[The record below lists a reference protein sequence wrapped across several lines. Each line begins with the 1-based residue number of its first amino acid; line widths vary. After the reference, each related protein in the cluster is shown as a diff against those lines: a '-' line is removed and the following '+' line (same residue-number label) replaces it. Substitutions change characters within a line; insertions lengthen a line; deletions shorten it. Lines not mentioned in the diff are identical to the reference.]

1 MTTVNM
7 AIPLILICFLVKNT
21 IKKIPW
27 GYNPIRIIPK
37 GIIYK
42 LFLLYAAFIYAAV
55 FFCQSRISA
64 ERNAFLTAAAIK

>member
-1 MTTVNM
+1 M
-7 AIPLILICFLVKNT
+7 FFSQKYY
-21 IKKIPW
+21 KKIPW

-42 LFLLYAAFIYAAV
+42 LFLLYAAIIYAAIIYAAIIYAAV

-64 ERNAFLTAAAIK
+64 ERSAFLTAAAIK

>member
-1 MTTVNM
+1 M
-7 AIPLILICFLVKNT
+7 FFSQKYY
-21 IKKIPW
+21 KKIPW

-42 LFLLYAAFIYAAV
+42 LFLLYAAIIYAAIIYAAV

-64 ERNAFLTAAAIK
+64 ERSAFLTAAAIK

>member
-1 MTTVNM
+1 M
-7 AIPLILICFLVKNT
+7 FFSQKYY
-21 IKKIPW
+21 KKIPW

-42 LFLLYAAFIYAAV
+42 LFLLYAAVIYAAIIYAAV

-64 ERNAFLTAAAIK
+64 ERSAFLTAAAIK

>member
-1 MTTVNM
+1 M
-7 AIPLILICFLVKNT
+7 FFSQKYY
-21 IKKIPW
+21 KKIPW

-64 ERNAFLTAAAIK
+64 ERSAFLTAAAIK

>member
-1 MTTVNM
+1 M
-7 AIPLILICFLVKNT
+7 FFSQKYY
-21 IKKIPW
+21 KKIPW

-64 ERNAFLTAAAIK
+64 ERSAFLTAAAIKWAATIESISFTR

>member
-1 MTTVNM
+1 M
-7 AIPLILICFLVKNT
+7 FFSQKYY
-21 IKKIPW
+21 KKIPW

-55 FFCQSRISA
+55 ILCQSRISA
-64 ERNAFLTAAAIK
+64 ERSAFLTAAAIK

>member
-1 MTTVNM
+1 M
-7 AIPLILICFLVKNT
+7 FFSQKYY
-21 IKKIPW
+21 KKIPW

-42 LFLLYAAFIYAAV
+42 LFLLYAAAIYAAIIYAAV

-64 ERNAFLTAAAIK
+64 ERSAFLTAAAIK